1 MINLRRIYLVASLL
15 WALILGPAVA
25 LGVFALGAGVAW
37 LYLFGDDPWPH
48 AVEWVLP
55 LIALCAGST
64 TALAVLWFGY
74 SQGRRLTASGA
85 VVGFAEWRNAIMLVI
100 APVVLLAFVALL
112 VWARTSAYQEA
123 MTIATARESQFVDL
137 AARNQRIDSL
147 SVVYDGEEEFIAA
160 VSISGSREGLYR
172 LAWRVSPSSF
182 DIAIMA
188 DSRELE
194 LQQEQSQTEISFS
207 IAELRTQYQAQILN
221 GGTGVLVD
229 ELFEFDAVLEP
240 ILSTEEISDLPPGEQ
255 RRLGSEGSPL
265 TSSASSNFP
274 VYFLIP

>member
-1 MINLRRIYLVASLL
+1 
-15 WALILGPAVA
+15 
-25 LGVFALGAGVAW
+25 
-37 LYLFGDDPWPH
+37 
-48 AVEWVLP
+48 
-55 LIALCAGST
+55 
-64 TALAVLWFGY
+64 
-74 SQGRRLTASGA
+74 
-85 VVGFAEWRNAIMLVI
+85 VGFAEWRNAIMLVI